1 MCFKAS
7 NWHLKCLCGVALL
20 QTDFPQE
27 AFAVEI
33 KMLMCSLSLSSVQES
48 GDIGLQGTQQAEE
61 KDGEYYVCSARL
73 PSCDTNIVL
82 V

>member
-33 KMLMCSLSLSSVQES
+33 KMLMCSLSLSPVFKKAVILVYREHNKLKKKMVSITSV
-48 GDIGLQGTQQAEE
+48 
-61 KDGEYYVCSARL
+61 
-73 PSCDTNIVL
+73 VL
-82 V
+82 VYLHVTQT